1 MRGIL
6 LPILFILLM
15 IFLHQIAGYSQT
27 VAPLPEAPIGAIS
40 GSVKDAQGHALAGVT
55 LSLRLGLDSSSARST
70 ASNGSGHYSFDKLT
84 AGDYVLAATFIGFQR
99 QDNVK
104 VHLASNEHLSVPP
117 IVMIQAATNLGGV
130 LVTAKKPF
138 IERQV
143 DKTILNIESDV
154 IAAGG
159 TAFEAL
165 KRAPGITVD
174 KDDNIQL
181 RGKSGVTVMLD
192 GKLTYLSSAQISTML
207 KNMPASSV
215 QTIEVITQPSA
226 RYDAA
231 GNTGIINIR
240 TKKLKKIGLNG
251 VVTVGTSIAKHSRYN
266 SSLNLNYQAGKFNFY
281 TNYDFSHSFYYNML
295 RLHREV
301 GSSPQATEFN
311 GLTIFDNAYYNNNY
325 KAGVDFSPSK
335 NHTIG
340 VQLSGYNNN
349 GFSNSF
355 SHTSIAKMGKRV
367 DTFLNAQGQ
376 NPQSF
381 KSVDYNVNY
390 KGTLDT
396 LGTELSTDLDYSR
409 FNNSS
414 HTVLSNAF
422 WSPKDTMLSGPF
434 VIRGFLPST
443 INIKVGKLD
452 FSHPFSKKL
461 KLETGLKYSDVTT
474 DNTIRYDSL
483 RSQVYVT
490 ALSQSNQFVYREKI
504 AAVYASVNSQ
514 IKSIGLQVGLRVENT
529 RSDGNS
535 ITLKKEVK
543 RTYTDFF
550 PNLAY
555 TEKLNDHNQ
564 IGFSYTRRIDR
575 PGYSDLNPFK
585 FYLDQYTYSQGN
597 PFLKPQYTNS
607 FEATYTYKQGTFL
620 TLNYSHTRDVSL
632 EILTTDTLTK
642 VSTSTHD
649 NLASLDSYGL
659 TFNTPFVF
667 SNWWTL
673 STNLQ
678 INYNK
683 YLASASALE
692 GSLNAGKLGAN
703 LNLTNTFNL
712 SHDFT
717 IELQG
722 FYQSPFIM
730 GYLHFNE
737 FHSISG
743 GIQRSFLSK
752 KANIKINVSDIF
764 NTEHFGGTQAGKGYV
779 LGAYNKNESRRLN
792 LTFSYRFGSK
802 SYARSQKQTGSEEE
816 KSRVKSH

>member
-1 MRGIL
+1 MHIL
-6 LPILFILLM
+6 MPILFILPMLV
-15 IFLHQIAGYSQT
+15 LHQINGYAQT
-27 VAPLPEAPIGAIS
+27 VARPTEAPGGAIS
-40 GSVKDAQGHALAGVT
+40 GLVKDAPGHALAGVT
-55 LSLRLGLDSSSARST
+55 LILRLELDSSSARSI
-70 ASNGSGHYSFDKLT
+70 ASDGSGHYSFDKLT
-84 AGDYVLAATFIGFQR
+84 AGEYVLSASFIGFQK
-99 QDNVK
+99 QGNVK
-104 VHLASNEHLSVPP
+104 VHLNPNKHINLPS
-117 IVMIQAATNLGGV
+117 IVMIQAATSLGG
-130 LVTAKKPF
+130 LSVTAKKPF

-143 DKTILNIESDV
+143 DKTVLNIESDV

-165 KRAPGITVD
+165 KRAPGVTVD

-240 TKKLKKIGLNG
+240 TKKLKKLGLNG
-251 VVTVGTSIAKHSRYN
+251 VVTAGTSIAKHSRYN

-281 TNYDFSHSFYYNML
+281 ANYDFTHNFYYNTL

-301 GSSPQATEFN
+301 GSPPKAIEFDGVTSN
-311 GLTIFDNAYYNNNY
+311 NNAYYNNNY
-325 KAGVDFSPSK
+325 KTGIDFSPSK

-340 VQLSGYNNN
+340 VQLSGYDNN
-349 GFSNSF
+349 GVSNSS
-355 SHTSIAKMGKRV
+355 SHTSIANKGKPI
-367 DTFLNAQGQ
+367 DSFLNARSYFA
-376 NPQSF
+376 QSYR
-381 KSVDYNVNY
+381 STDYNVNY

-409 FNNSS
+409 FNNGS

-422 WSPKDTMLSGPF
+422 DLPGGQMLSGPF
-434 VIRGFLPST
+434 VIRGSLPST
-443 INIKVGKLD
+443 IDIKVGKLD
-452 FSHPFSKKL
+452 FTHPFSKKL
-461 KLETGLKYSDVTT
+461 KLETGVKYSDVTT
-474 DNTIRYDSL
+474 DNTINYDSL
-483 RSQVYVT
+483 QHQVYVPT
-490 ALSQSNQFVYREKI
+490 LSQNNQFVYREKI
-504 AAVYASVNSQ
+504 AAVYSSINSQ
-514 IKSIGLQVGLRVENT
+514 IKSVGMQIGIRVENT

-535 ITLKKEVK
+535 ITLKKDVK

-575 PGYSDLNPFK
+575 PGYSDLNPFRS
-585 FYLDQYTYSQGN
+585 YLDQYTYGQGN

-607 FEATYTYKQGTFL
+607 FEATYTYKRGTFL
-620 TLNYSHTRDVSL
+620 TLNYSHTRDVSTQ
-632 EILTTDTLTK
+632 ILTTDTLTK
-642 VSTSTHD
+642 VSTQTND

-659 TFNTPFVF
+659 TFSTPFVF
-667 SNWWTL
+667 SSWWTL
-673 STNLQ
+673 TTNLQ
-678 INYNK
+678 VNYNK
-683 YLASASALE
+683 YLASASAIA
-692 GSLNAGKLGAN
+692 GSLNAGKASAN
-703 LNLTNTFNL
+703 LNFTNTFNL
-712 SHDFT
+712 GHDFL

-722 FYQSPFIM
+722 YYQSPFIM
-730 GYLHFNE
+730 GYLHINE

-752 KANIKINVSDIF
+752 KANIKVNVSDIF

-779 LGAYNKNESRRLN
+779 LGVYNKNESRRLN